1 MKRRDVLTFGAAA
14 LAAAGTGPVTSEEE
28 GPQLAAPAMT
38 TSADGTPIAFETR
51 GEGPTLILVGGA
63 GNNRHFPEI
72 CALPMADL
80 LAPSFTA
87 VAFDRRGRG
96 DSGDVAPY
104 AVAREVEDIAAL
116 IDVVGGPACLFGHS
130 SGGALVLHAVMAG
143 LDIEAAAVYE
153 VPYSMDETAV
163 GEARRYSGELDA
175 LLQAG
180 RKEEAA
186 RFFLA
191 MTGMPE
197 DMIEGMVGSPYWA
210 PLVQSAPTLAY
221 DVAVVEQPSESRVP
235 SGELSRVDV
244 PLLAMAGGNSPTW
257 MQEAARAIAGAAPR
271 GSYREFPGYDH
282 MIEAEAVAPVLVEFF
297 GGAR

>member
-14 LAAAGTGPVTSEEE
+14 LAAAVTGRVMSEEE
-28 GPQLAAPAMT
+28 GPQVAAPAIT
-38 TSADGTPIAFETR
+38 TSADGTPIAFEAR
-51 GEGPTLILVGGA
+51 GEGPTVILVGGA

-72 CALPMADL
+72 CALPMAEL
-80 LAPSFTA
+80 LASSFTA

-96 DSGDVAPY
+96 DSGNMAPY

-116 IDVVGGPACLFGHS
+116 IDAVGAPAYLFGHS

-153 VPYSMDETAV
+153 VPYSMDDTAV
-163 GEARRYSGELDA
+163 EEARRYSGELDA

-180 RKEEAA
+180 GKKEAV
-186 RFFLA
+186 RYFLA

-197 DMIEGMVGSPYWA
+197 EMIEGMAGSPYWE

-221 DVAVVEQPSESRVP
+221 DVAVVEQPNRSRVP
-235 SGELSRVDV
+235 SGALSQTSI
-244 PLLAMAGGNSPTW
+244 PLLAMAGGSSPAW
-257 MQEAARAIAGAAPR
+257 MQEAARAIADAAPR
-271 GSYREFPGYDH
+271 GSYREFPGRDH
-282 MIEAEAVAPVLVEFF
+282 MIEAEVVAPVLVQFF
-297 GGAR
+297 GSP

>member
-1 MKRRDVLTFGAAA
+1 MNRREVLRLGAAA
-14 LAAAGTGPVTSEEE
+14 LAAAGAGSAVSEEK
-28 GPQLAAPAMT
+28 GPEVAEYSTT

-63 GNNRHFPEI
+63 GNNRHFPDI
-72 CALPMADL
+72 CALPMAEL

-96 DSGDVAPY
+96 DSGDTTPY

-116 IDVVGGPACLFGHS
+116 IDTVGGPACLFGHS
-130 SGGALVLHAVMAG
+130 SGGALVLHAAMAN
-143 LDIEAAAVYE
+143 LDLRAAAVYE

-163 GEARRYSGELDA
+163 DEARRYSGELDA

-197 DMIEGMVGSPYWA
+197 DMIEGMVGSPYWE

-221 DVAVVEQPSESRVP
+221 DVAVVEQPNGSRVP
-235 SGELSRVDV
+235 SGDLSRTGF
-244 PLLAMAGGNSPTW
+244 PLLAMAGGSSPAW
-257 MQEAARAIAGAAPR
+257 MREAARAIADASPR
-271 GSYREFPGYDH
+271 GSYREFPGHDH
-282 MIEAEAVAPVLVEFF
+282 MIEAQAVAPVLVEFF
-297 GGAR
+297 GARR